1 MTLRRTA
8 NGKLIDINAL
18 AAKHERTRA
27 VGNMNVNARGDIVDS
42 HNKIINDSSKRVS
55 SMYKKTMQN
64 GKSQFKPKTA
74 VRTEQK
80 ETEQKGTE
88 QKEEQVPSKLMDDF
102 SKYDEDW
109 NPNDKK

>member
-80 ETEQKGTE
+80 DTE
-88 QKEEQVPSKLMDDF
+88 QKEEQAPSKLMDDF

-109 NPNDKK
+109 DPKYKK